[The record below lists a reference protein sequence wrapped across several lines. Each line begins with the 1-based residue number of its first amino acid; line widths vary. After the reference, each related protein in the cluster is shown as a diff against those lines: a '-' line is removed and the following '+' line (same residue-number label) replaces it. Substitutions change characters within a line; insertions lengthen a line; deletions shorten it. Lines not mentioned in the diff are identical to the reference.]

1 MLIKN
6 ILPKRSTQ
14 DIIEKI
20 ADYFFVL
27 FIVAR
32 QAFRFTPGFTSIW
45 PIVRYVM
52 YGIVLLQII
61 IKPKIKKNGFLVW
74 TVLFLSIGFFC
85 SVISKYPDNGLDK
98 CTEVFY
104 VLVDAMCVL
113 LYCMPKIKTNL
124 FFWAFLISGAV
135 IFCIQMSNFSA
146 SAVTSGANRILNR
159 VSLTEAENPNLT
171 ALKLYMAFI
180 SGSYLIYFQKKY
192 SKIALVLS
200 TMSAIGMVLTGSRKT
215 FIISVVVIALL
226 FISGRRRYLKMALLV
241 IGATVA
247 YDAAMNNPIVYN
259 IIGWRLASIGGADES
274 SMERA
279 RLLHDAI
286 NTGLNNPIF
295 GVGLH
300 NSMFYTAIG
309 KYAHNNFAEIFAD
322 LGLIGFSIF
331 YSLYILY
338 GYRVVRFAKEKI
350 RRYWLVFILGF
361 LAIDYGQVSYNL
373 FTSIVPMV
381 ILCIE
386 FTGCDRESYGKSCL
400 NE

>member
-113 LYCMPKIKTNL
+113 LYCMPKRKTNL